1 MSRFNPGDVVIA
13 NNLSNEHYTI
23 TNQRQAFV
31 GIVLGYQHNSQLLLL
46 SLSSDLS
53 QEKHTFYNQM
63 HPSAYCHLKQA
74 VTRLSKTSRHSR
86 VGGRILI
93 SLDSLFEGV
102 PDIQKLFTDNEA
114 VSLYAVSDNCFTLLP
129 MQSTKAMLRSHLRN
143 SPRLVHDLSAHLNTY
158 HFGVSSS
165 QSPKIFL

>member
-1 MSRFNPGDVVIA
+1 MPRFNPGDVVIA

-31 GIVLGYQHNSQLLLL
+31 GIVLGYQYNSQLLLF
-46 SLSSDLS
+46 SLSSDLYK
-53 QEKHTFYNQM
+53 EEHTFYNQM
-63 HPSAYCHLKQA
+63 HPSAYFHLKQA
-74 VTRLSKTSRHSR
+74 VTRLANTSRDSR

-93 SLDSLFEGV
+93 TLNSLFEGT

-129 MQSTKAMLRSHLRN
+129 AQSTAAMLRSYLRD
-143 SPRLVHDLSAHLNTY
+143 SPRLAYDLSAHLNIY
-158 HFGVSSS
+158 HFDVSSF
-165 QSPKIFL
+165 QPPKIFL